1 MVGITIDRGMLDLVD
16 ITGDVWVVLTIVCL
30 VLVDLSL
37 NVFRGWVVR
46 DLYEANSGEVG
57 IKQWLSGTSSF

>member
-30 VLVDLSL
+30 VLVDP
-37 NVFRGWVVR
+37 VFPTGQADGRPAYR
-46 DLYEANSGEVG
+46 P
-57 IKQWLSGTSSF
+57 

>member
-1 MVGITIDRGMLDLVD
+1 VVGITIDRGMLDLVD

-46 DLYEANSGEVG
+46 DLYEANSGAVG